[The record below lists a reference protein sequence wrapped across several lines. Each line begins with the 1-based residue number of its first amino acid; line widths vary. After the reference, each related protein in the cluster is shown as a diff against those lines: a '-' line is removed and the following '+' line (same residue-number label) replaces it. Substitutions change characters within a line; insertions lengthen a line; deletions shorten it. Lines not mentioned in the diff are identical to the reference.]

1 MRKLLIFLFIVTFL
15 FSCKTKIAAPLS
27 VSVSVSNVKI
37 QTKEINRNS
46 FVLETEKD
54 FDTIDK
60 NYIIYI
66 KMNHGSRKSNLDCD
80 SSEIEE
86 KYILFKKEDSSYIQK
101 VVDVAV
107 YYPTPLK
114 SNHIINSYINLF
126 SELKNERIKN
136 FRTMQKSQILGLHSI
151 HKNYIFVVEQ
161 NHPVTISFP
170 EYDFK
175 KDYADEKN
183 ASYEYNK
190 NLKLFKIDSL
200 LNSEIDE
207 LNRQNA
213 FRFRKCRK
221 N

>member
-1 MRKLLIFLFIVTFL
+1 MRTLLIFLLILTFI
-15 FSCKTKIAAPLS
+15 FSCKTKTTATVPHL
-27 VSVSVSNVKI
+27 KI
-37 QTKEINRNS
+37 QTKEVDRHS

-114 SNHIINSYINLF
+114 SNDIINLYINLF

-213 FRFRKCRK
+213 FSFRKCRK